1 MKQLQIVYENIDALV
16 PYAQNIKNH
25 DAENIGIIAA
35 SIERFGFLDPIAI
48 DAKGVIVWGHGRVLA
63 AKSLG
68 MATVPTITL
77 PSTITPD
84 EIRALRIA
92 HNKLAE
98 KSGWDTD
105 ALRIELEDLQN
116 LDFDL
121 SATGFDGRELD
132 VLLRSVEKD
141 LAAFNEPA
149 HRDSPTRATYEEQPD
164 EDQDDEDDDDD
175 EDDLG
180 DGADSP
186 ICSSA
191 PMPNPEFVTF
201 TIIMKEDN
209 QKSLIETLLKIKQE
223 KSLDKLEDALM
234 EMARVYKMR

>member
-1 MKQLQIVYENIDALV
+1 
-16 PYAQNIKNH
+16 
-25 DAENIGIIAA
+25 
-35 SIERFGFLDPIAI
+35 
-48 DAKGVIVWGHGRVLA
+48 VWGHGRVLA
-63 AKSLG
+63 AQSLG

-77 PSTITPD
+77 PSTITPA

-105 ALRIELEDLQN
+105 ALRIELEDLQS

-132 VLLRSVEKD
+132 TLLRSVEKD
-141 LAAFNEPA
+141 LAAFNEPPVY
-149 HRDSPTRATYEEQPD
+149 RDSPTTTDSDDDTDEDEDEDEEQ
-164 EDQDDEDDDDD
+164 
-175 EDDLG
+175 DDLG

-201 TIIMKEDN
+201 TIIMREDN
-209 QKSLIETLLKIKQE
+209 QKQLVESLLKIKE
-223 KSLDKLEDALM
+223 ARGLDKLEDALM
-234 EMARVYKMR
+234 ELVRVYKMR